1 MGWTEIEPTEYY
13 EAFCAITRE
22 ILQKSRIAA
31 GDIAAVSVSSASQT
45 TAYLDE
51 NDKPVRP
58 SLFWTDNRSLDI
70 ESWLRKEYGEKIYSE
85 CHNVASSS
93 RSLTHLIWISRNEP
107 ENFARIR
114 RIMFMKDYVRSRLTG
129 DFVTDYIDAMGSH
142 LMDVPHNC
150 WSDELVGLTGLP
162 KSALPEIVAPAD
174 IVGTVSKK
182 AAEETGLMAGTKS

>member
-1 MGWTEIEPTEYY
+1 MKYTLGVDFGGGAGKGTLLNEKGIVEATASKEYKTYCPHVGWTEIEPTEYY

-129 DFVTDYIDAMGSH
+129 DFVTDYIDAI
-142 LMDVPHNC
+142 P
-150 WSDELVGLTGLP
+150 
-162 KSALPEIVAPAD
+162 
-174 IVGTVSKK
+174 
-182 AAEETGLMAGTKS
+182 